1 MKGELNLFKSR
12 NILFA
17 WVLLLV
23 IFLFIQA
30 KAIPVLEDE
39 VVPVRDERIYLQH
52 ADSLVFDQ
60 FLHPDAQR
68 LSGNVVFH
76 HKGMTLYCDSAVLYE
91 KAQSFEAFGEVR
103 MVQGDTLSL
112 TGKYLYYD
120 GNAQIAQV
128 RYQVEMRHRNQ
139 VLLTDSLNYDRI
151 CGLGYFFEGGK
162 LIDGENTLTS
172 DWGEYY
178 TATRK
183 STFNY
188 SVKLKNPQFTLT
200 SDTLHYDNVTKWS
213 QVLGPSNIVNGRNRI
228 YTTLGY
234 YNSETERA
242 KLYNRSIIFNE
253 GTKMTGDSIFYDKL
267 TGVMKAF
274 SSIVYEDTRNK
285 KILQG
290 DFCQYNELSGTALA
304 YDRALAKDYS
314 NPDDTLFVH
323 ADTLR
328 MYSYNMETDSV
339 YRVMHG
345 YFHVRAYRTD
355 VQAVCDSLVANS
367 KTRKMTMYRD
377 PVLWS
382 GNRQILG
389 EEINVFAN
397 DSTIDSVYVERQA
410 LMVEQVDTLH
420 FNQVA
425 GQVMKSYFRQGEIY
439 ENRVDGNVY
448 VVQYPMEKD
457 SVLLYQ
463 NYTET
468 SQLRMFME
476 NRKLKKLWSPSAIGA
491 FYPIGMAPPERTKL
505 ENFAWFDYMR
515 PKDKYDIFEWRGKA
529 KGTELK
535 ATIRRDAPLQRL
547 KK

>member
-1 MKGELNLFKSR
+1 M
-12 NILFA
+12 
-17 WVLLLV
+17 
-23 IFLFIQA
+23 
-30 KAIPVLEDE
+30 
-39 VVPVRDERIYLQH
+39 
-52 ADSLVFDQ
+52 
-60 FLHPDAQR
+60 
-68 LSGNVVFH
+68 
-76 HKGMTLYCDSAVLYE
+76 
-91 KAQSFEAFGEVR
+91 
-103 MVQGDTLSL
+103 
-112 TGKYLYYD
+112 
-120 GNAQIAQV
+120 
-128 RYQVEMRHRNQ
+128 
-139 VLLTDSLNYDRI
+139 
-151 CGLGYFFEGGK
+151 
-162 LIDGENTLTS
+162 IDGENTLTS

-491 FYPIGMAPPERTKL
+491 FIL
-505 ENFAWFDYMR
+505 
-515 PKDKYDIFEWRGKA
+515 
-529 KGTELK
+529 
-535 ATIRRDAPLQRL
+535 
-547 KK
+547 

>member
-39 VVPVRDERIYLQH
+39 VAPVRDERIYLQH

-91 KAQSFEAFGEVR
+91 KAQSFEAFGKVR

-151 CGLGYFFEGGK
+151 YGLGYFFEGGK

-188 SVKLKNPQFTLT
+188 SVKLTNPQFTLT

-274 SSIVYEDTRNK
+274 SSIVYEDMRNK

-476 NRKLKKLWSPSAIGA
+476 NRKLKKLWSPSAIGT